1 MTVPSLVINL
11 IAAVSSGK
19 VPRIA
24 VQRLWMN
31 LIMDILVALALAT
44 NDLML
49 EPPVSRS
56 KPLITIIMC
65 RNIMAEAMY

>member
-1 MTVPSLVINL
+1 MIVPALVINL

-24 VQRLWMN
+24 VQRLWVN

-49 EPPVSRS
+49 EPP
-56 KPLITIIMC
+56 IG
-65 RNIMAEAMY
+65 